1 MQISVVIPTCNRKAR
16 VLSLLKNIDQSVL
29 AVHEIVIADS
39 GDDNLSPEDLT
50 RFSHLNIRCI
60 KTDRS
65 VCIQRNAAIQKAV
78 SEWIFL
84 CDDDVE
90 VPADYLQKLVSHVD
104 RYPEIGAISGLWLQK
119 ENSEWTAIYPEYSA
133 RQLFWKFIFNLSIW
147 GPINCSSNNP
157 ILKKIKQ
164 YYNRKK
170 NHITKAGWPVIT
182 DFSGDY
188 FLTPLYS
195 LGASLIRKELLLH
208 SSFDEVLD
216 RHGIG
221 DNYGVIAD
229 FPGSVISVLNNAFVY
244 HHHETTNRLM
254 RPLQYYRR
262 VLALDYF
269 IKTKKTIRHA
279 KRSWLL
285 WSLVGNFISF
295 LFSGNTKMIGA
306 NFKSMLRIATGR
318 NPYYEAAKKKQK
330 VIEPDL

>member
-16 VLSLLKNIDQSVL
+16 LLSLLNNLDQSVL
-29 AVHEIVIADS
+29 AVHEVVIADS
-39 GDDNLSPEDLT
+39 GDDNLSPEALT
-50 RFSHLNIRCI
+50 RFSNLHIQCI
-60 KTDRS
+60 KTDKS

-84 CDDDVE
+84 CDDDIE
-90 VPADYLQKLVSHVD
+90 VPADYLQKLVSHVSA
-104 RYPEIGAISGLWLQK
+104 YPEVGAVSGLWLEK
-119 ENSEWTAIYPEYSA
+119 ENNTWIATHPENST

-147 GPINCSSNNP
+147 GPVNCSSNN
-157 ILKKIKQ
+157 LLVKKIKQ
-164 YYNRKK
+164 YYNRKG

-182 DFSGDY
+182 DFSGDH
-188 FLTPLYS
+188 FFTPVYS
-195 LGASLIRKELLLH
+195 LGASLIRKELLLR
-208 SSFDEVLD
+208 SPFDEVLD

-229 FPGSVISVLNNAFVY
+229 LPGGAIRVINNAFVY

-269 IKTKKTIRHA
+269 IQTKKTIQHA

-285 WSLVGNFISF
+285 WSLTGNFISF
-295 LFSGNTKMIGA
+295 LFSGSKEMIGA

-318 NPYYEAAKKKQK
+318 NPYYKAAKKKQK
-330 VIEPDL
+330 VIEPVL